1 MGLQSTTPML
11 KKAKANK
18 HGIVAF
24 NVHSFDSIFWVLEAA
39 AELKSPVILQ
49 TTVGTV
55 KSLGAKNIAEVA
67 NAAAEHYRVPTGLH
81 LDHCTDFEVIKDA
94 IRAGYTSVMMDASMH
109 PFAENVARTKEVVA
123 LASSLGVNV
132 EAELGKVGG
141 VEDDIV
147 VDEADAQ
154 KAIPEECRQ
163 FVEETSVPT
172 LAPAIG
178 TAHGIYKG
186 KPEIDFE
193 RIAKIAEMVDVPL
206 VLHGG
211 SAVPE
216 EDVRRCVALGMAKV
230 NVSTELKN
238 AYSEAIRDHF
248 ANEPDSLDPRA
259 YLQKAK
265 EAAKEMAKS
274 KIRMVGSENTVVPA
288 FV

>member
-1 MGLQSTTPML
+1 MPLISTTPML
-11 KKAKANK
+11 EKARADK

-39 AELKSPVILQ
+39 AELRSPVIVQ

-55 KSLGAKNIAEVA
+55 KQLGAKNIVQVVT
-67 NAAAEHYRVPTGLH
+67 AASEYYDIPTGLH
-81 LDHCTDFEVIKDA
+81 LDHCTDLEVIKEA
-94 IRAGYTSVMMDASMH
+94 IHAGYTSVMIDASMH
-109 PFAENVARTKEVVA
+109 SFEKNVERTKKVID
-123 LASSLGVNV
+123 LAKSLGVNI

-147 VDEADAQ
+147 VNEEDAQ
-154 KAIPEECRQ
+154 KAVPIECKQ
-163 FVEETSVPT
+163 FVDSTGVPT

-186 KPEIDFE
+186 KPNIDFNRIAE
-193 RIAKIAEMVDVPL
+193 IAKIVDVPL

-211 SAVPE
+211 SAVPD

-238 AYSEAIRDHF
+238 AYSEAIRNHF
-248 ANEPDSLDPRA
+248 ATEPESLDPRA

-265 EAAKEMAKS
+265 DAAKEIAKS
-274 KIRMVGSENTVVPA
+274 KIRMVDSENKVIPS

>member
-11 KKAKANK
+11 QKAKANK

-55 KSLGAKNIAEVA
+55 KSLKADNIVRVA
-67 NAAAEHYRVPTGLH
+67 RAAAEHFNVPTGLH
-81 LDHCTDFEVIKDA
+81 LDHCTDYSVIKEA
-94 IRAGYTSVMMDASMH
+94 IRAGYTSVMIDASMH
-109 PFAENVARTKEVVA
+109 PFEENVARTQEVVA
-123 LASSLGVNV
+123 LAKTLNVNI

-147 VDEADAQ
+147 VAEEDAQ
-154 KAIPEECRQ
+154 KAIPEECKR
-163 FVEETSVPT
+163 FVELTGVPT

-186 KPEIDFE
+186 KPDIDFK
-193 RIAKIAEMVDVPL
+193 RIEEIAASVDVPL

-216 EDVRRCVALGMAKV
+216 EDVRHCVQLGMAKV

-238 AYSEAIRDHF
+238 AYSEAIRQHF
-248 ANEPDSLDPRA
+248 IDSPESLDPRA

-265 EAAKEMAKS
+265 EAAIEMAKS
-274 KIRMVGSENTVVPA
+274 KIQIVGSENTVVPA

>member
-1 MGLQSTTPML
+1 MALLSTTPML
-11 KKAKANK
+11 EIAKRNK

-39 AELKSPVILQ
+39 DELKSPVILQ

-55 KSLGAKNIAEVA
+55 KSLGAKNIVEVVT
-67 NAAAEHYRVPTGLH
+67 AAADHYNIPVGLH
-81 LDHCTDFEVIKDA
+81 LDHCTDFEVIKEA
-94 IRAGYTSVMMDASMH
+94 IRAGYTSVMIDASMH
-109 PFAENVARTKEVVA
+109 PFEENVVKTKQVID
-123 LASSLGVNV
+123 LAKSLGVNV

-147 VDEADAQ
+147 VAEEDAQ
-154 KAIPEECRQ
+154 KAVPEECKQ
-163 FVEETSVPT
+163 FIELTGVPT

-186 KPEIDFE
+186 NPDIDFE
-193 RIAKIAEMVDVPL
+193 RIAAIAKLVDIPL

-211 SAVPE
+211 SAVPD
-216 EDVRRCVALGMAKV
+216 EDVHRCVSLGMAKV

-238 AYSEAIRDHF
+238 AYSEAIRQHF
-248 ANEPDSLDPRA
+248 IDEPDSLDPRS

-265 EAAKEMAKS
+265 EAAKEIAKS
-274 KIRMVGSENTVVPA
+274 KIRMVGSEGKVIPS
-288 FV
+288 FL